1 MCTKDTVLPRIIS
14 SNMRILFKLS
24 LLIIALFPHSTI
36 SNIVIA
42 CTCSDGVLIGC
53 DSLSVSGTL
62 VGNRLAESVFLL
74 GTNTVVCCASGQS
87 DFQHL
92 MSDLNS
98 FVRSAKLYDGGIPNA
113 ASIARYAR
121 KLVNQKYRK
130 AHLIIAGSDEFSA
143 ISLDGNRVDDGS
155 KIGASERDTSTVV
168 TNDSTTGAE
177 TSLNDVKIRRKYDGK
192 GSSYNVHEILSGG
205 TLVSQSFALAG
216 SGSDCVL
223 TLMEELFSQDLNT
236 GGDFLEN
243 EIFSSS
249 SLSTEDFWVK
259 NKSPFS
265 PVTFRSMQ
273 SSLLPMKKVLRA
285 ALRADPKTGSTLRV
299 WGLDHN
305 GLRQL

>member
-1 MCTKDTVLPRIIS
+1 M
-14 SNMRILFKLS
+14 
-24 LLIIALFPHSTI
+24 IIALFPYSTI

-42 CTCSDGVLIGC
+42 CTCNDGVLIGC

-130 AHLIIAGSDEFSA
+130 AHLIIAGSDVFSA
-143 ISLDGNRVDDGS
+143 ISLDGIGVDEGS
-155 KIGASERDTSTVV
+155 KIGDSEGDISTVV

-177 TSLNDVKIRRKYDGK
+177 TNLNDVKIRRKYDEK

-223 TLMEELFSQDLNT
+223 TLMEELFSHELNSE
-236 GGDFLEN
+236 GDILEK
-243 EIFSSS
+243 ETVSS

-259 NKSPFS
+259 NKNPPS
-265 PVTFRSMQ
+265 PVSFRSMQ

>member
-1 MCTKDTVLPRIIS
+1 
-14 SNMRILFKLS
+14 MRILFRLS

-92 MSDLNS
+92 MSDLNI
-98 FVRSAKLYDGGIPNA
+98 FVRSAKLYDGGVPNA

-143 ISLDGNRVDDGS
+143 IGVDGDGVDEGS
-155 KIGASERDTSTVV
+155 KIGASERDASTVV
-168 TNDSTTGAE
+168 TNDSTTVAE

-223 TLMEELFSQDLNT
+223 TLMEELFSQDLNPE
-236 GGDFLEN
+236 GDILEK
-243 EIFSSS
+243 EIVSSSSSTSSTTSSSS

-259 NKSPFS
+259 NKSPSS
-265 PVTFRSMQ
+265 PVSFRSMQ

-285 ALRADPKTGSTLRV
+285 ALRADPKTGSTLRI